1 MKLPPIK
8 YLIYSVILLGFV
20 WSNQLIAQDN
30 WWKEKKYKS
39 EAKRLKAANCKK
51 VFVNIANGIN
61 YSNVFDVVPHFG
73 SEVYL
78 NILNNEKGYYSPEQ
92 ARLIIENFFSNNPVS
107 SFKWRLSSRS
117 ENYAFASGT
126 YKYQKNGFLNTYDL
140 SASLKYSNEL
150 WLIDQIIIN

>member
-1 MKLPPIK
+1 MSLPSK
-8 YLIYSVILLGFV
+8 RELFLLLIIFSFV
-20 WSNQLIAQDN
+20 FSGSLSAQDS

-39 EAKRLKAANCKK
+39 EAKRTKFANCRK

-61 YSNVFDVVPHFG
+61 YSNVFDVISYFG

-78 NILNNEKGYYSPEQ
+78 NTLDEEKGYYSPEQ
-92 ARLIIENFFSNNPVS
+92 ARLILENFFGNSPVS

-117 ENYAFASGT
+117 ENYAFASGH
-126 YKYQKNGFLNTYDL
+126 YKYQKNGFINTYDL
-140 SASLKYSNEL
+140 SVSLKYSNEL